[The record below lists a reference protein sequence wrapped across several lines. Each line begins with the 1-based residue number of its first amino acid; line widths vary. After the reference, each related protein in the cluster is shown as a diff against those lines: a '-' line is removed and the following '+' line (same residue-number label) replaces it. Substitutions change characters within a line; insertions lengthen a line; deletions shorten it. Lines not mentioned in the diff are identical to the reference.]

1 MTQASPSIAR
11 ATRSLK
17 RSSGTSVQ
25 FGPHASASSSTKETP
40 SRRARSRP
48 NVVLPEPVEPTT
60 EIRRGEPSGE
70 TGRGRPLG
78 LLYLLDG
85 VVLTLTF
92 PLDFSDRRLSERFGD
107 AIGQLLIRWGARLIG
122 CPWRGYRHLNDHYE
136 TVKRHVPPPLA
147 PVGARNT
154 EYSSGSQVGY
164 LAAPKLAPCRRNGR
178 S

>member
-1 MTQASPSIAR
+1 MTQTSPSTAR

-25 FGPHASASSSTKETP
+25 FGPHASASSSTKATP

-85 VVLTLTF
+85 VVLALTF

-107 AIGQLLIRWGARLIG
+107 AVGQLLIRWGARLIG

-136 TVKRHVPPPLA
+136 TVKRHVPPPFA
-147 PVGARNT
+147 PLGPLPHQGPLPLGHVHGI
-154 EYSSGSQVGY
+154 V
-164 LAAPKLAPCRRNGR
+164 L
-178 S
+178 